1 MLPVLRKRELVLR
14 AGLLTVSP
22 SQAVSSRR
30 ILVKSA
36 SIAPT
41 AGCSGWRSN
50 KVMLSSSRV
59 RPPQRASTAEKQV
72 ASAIVGVT
80 PYSPA
85 RLLKACQRV
94 AGTIMRRRVLR
105 TSRSV
110 AGSQASGKTGA
121 GKRRCFRQPVSARV
135 VSQWLIDLLLVQ
147 QIRAEII
154 AGVDSRQRFSGQQG
168 VKLIEEKR
176 KAGGIH
182 NQQVNIDMEAVA
194 IVRQERQLKIK
205 RFADFHA

>member
-1 MLPVLRKRELVLR
+1 MLPVLRKRELVFTR
-14 AGLLTVSP
+14 GLLTVSP

-121 GKRRCFRQPVSARV
+121 GEASMLSPASKRARRLSV
-135 VSQWLIDLLLVQ
+135 VD
-147 QIRAEII
+147 
-154 AGVDSRQRFSGQQG
+154 
-168 VKLIEEKR
+168 
-176 KAGGIH
+176 
-182 NQQVNIDMEAVA
+182 
-194 IVRQERQLKIK
+194 
-205 RFADFHA
+205 

>member
-1 MLPVLRKRELVLR
+1 
-14 AGLLTVSP
+14 
-22 SQAVSSRR
+22 
-30 ILVKSA
+30 
-36 SIAPT
+36 
-41 AGCSGWRSN
+41 
-50 KVMLSSSRV
+50 
-59 RPPQRASTAEKQV
+59 
-72 ASAIVGVT
+72 
-80 PYSPA
+80 
-85 RLLKACQRV
+85 
-94 AGTIMRRRVLR
+94 MRRRVLR

-121 GKRRCFRQPVSARV
+121 GGKRRCFRQPVSARV

>member
-1 MLPVLRKRELVLR
+1 
-14 AGLLTVSP
+14 
-22 SQAVSSRR
+22 
-30 ILVKSA
+30 
-36 SIAPT
+36 
-41 AGCSGWRSN
+41 
-50 KVMLSSSRV
+50 
-59 RPPQRASTAEKQV
+59 
-72 ASAIVGVT
+72 
-80 PYSPA
+80 
-85 RLLKACQRV
+85 
-94 AGTIMRRRVLR
+94 MRRRVLR

-121 GKRRCFRQPVSARV
+121 GEASMLSPASKRARRL
-135 VSQWLIDLLLVQ
+135 QWLIDLLLVQ

>member
-1 MLPVLRKRELVLR
+1 MLPVLRKRELVFTR
-14 AGLLTVSP
+14 QVADGIAIAGGIQQKNIGEVG
-22 SQAVSSRR
+22 
-30 ILVKSA
+30 

-50 KVMLSSSRV
+50 KVMLSSRRV

-121 GKRRCFRQPVSARV
+121 GEASMLSPASKRARRLSV
-135 VSQWLIDLLLVQ
+135 VD
-147 QIRAEII
+147 
-154 AGVDSRQRFSGQQG
+154 
-168 VKLIEEKR
+168 
-176 KAGGIH
+176 
-182 NQQVNIDMEAVA
+182 
-194 IVRQERQLKIK
+194 
-205 RFADFHA
+205 

>member
-1 MLPVLRKRELVLR
+1 MLPVLRKRELVFTRQVADGIAIAGGIQQKNIGEVGKHR
-14 AGLLTVSP
+14 AN
-22 SQAVSSRR
+22 RR
-30 ILVKSA
+30 
-36 SIAPT
+36 
-41 AGCSGWRSN
+41 CSGWRSN

-121 GKRRCFRQPVSARV
+121 GEASMLSPASKRARRLSV
-135 VSQWLIDLLLVQ
+135 VD
-147 QIRAEII
+147 
-154 AGVDSRQRFSGQQG
+154 
-168 VKLIEEKR
+168 
-176 KAGGIH
+176 
-182 NQQVNIDMEAVA
+182 
-194 IVRQERQLKIK
+194 
-205 RFADFHA
+205 